1 MKYSIFYKNLKLFN
15 YSSFSCDIIIEWV
28 IKIGG
33 SLFPQK
39 AIDLADAL
47 KGQKCLFVI
56 GGGEFANLIRK
67 YDSEIGFSED
77 ITHETAIDSMD
88 ILAKL
93 LNDKL
98 AFTEISYTIEDAKRI
113 SDSNKIPIMIC
124 SQILKDQDPFKHS
137 WDVTSDSIAAYIA
150 SLLDAKLLIATNVNG
165 IYTKDPS
172 LSGAELIN
180 EIGVNKLLT
189 FDESS
194 IDLMLPT
201 LLMKYGLNCYVVNGE
216 YPERVLSIINEDD
229 VNLDKS
235 FEYTFIHNE

>member
-1 MKYSIFYKNLKLFN
+1 M
-15 YSSFSCDIIIEWV
+15 E
-28 IKIGG
+28 
-33 SLFPQK
+33 
-39 AIDLADAL
+39 
-47 KGQKCLFVI
+47 GQKCLFVI

-67 YDSEIGFSED
+67 YDAEIGFSED

-98 AFTEISYTIEDAKRI
+98 AFTEISSAVEEAIGI
-113 SDSNKIPIMIC
+113 SNSNKIPIMIC
-124 SQILKDQDPFKHS
+124 SEILKENEPFEHS
-137 WDVTSDSIAAYIA
+137 WNVTSDSIAAYIA

-172 LSGAELIN
+172 LSGAELIKEIDVN
-180 EIGVNKLLT
+180 ELLS

-201 LLMKYGLNCYVVNGE
+201 LLIEYGLDCYVVNGE
-216 YPERVLSIINEDD
+216 YPQRVLSIIDNGDC
-229 VNLDKS
+229 S
-235 FEYTFIHNE
+235 FEYTFIRS

>member
-1 MKYSIFYKNLKLFN
+1 MEGEN
-15 YSSFSCDIIIEWV
+15 
-28 IKIGG
+28 
-33 SLFPQK
+33 
-39 AIDLADAL
+39 
-47 KGQKCLFVI
+47 CLFVI

-67 YDSEIGFSED
+67 YDNEMEFSED
-77 ITHETAIDSMD
+77 VTHETAIDAMD
-88 ILAKL
+88 ILVKL

-98 AFTEISYTIEDAKRI
+98 AFTEISYTIEEAISI
-113 SDSNKIPIMIC
+113 SDLNKIPIMIC
-124 SQILKDQDPFKHS
+124 SDILKENDPFAHS

-180 EIGVNKLLT
+180 EIDVNKLLT

-201 LLMKYGLNCYVVNGE
+201 LLIE
-216 YPERVLSIINEDD
+216 Y
-229 VNLDKS
+229 
-235 FEYTFIHNE
+235 

>member
-1 MKYSIFYKNLKLFN
+1 MAN
-15 YSSFSCDIIIEWV
+15 
-28 IKIGG
+28 
-33 SLFPQK
+33 
-39 AIDLADAL
+39 AL
-47 KGQKCLFVI
+47 EGQNCLFVI

-67 YDSEIGFSED
+67 YDVEIGFSQD
-77 ITHETAIDSMD
+77 VTHETAIDSMD

-98 AFTEISYTIEDAKRI
+98 AFTEISYTIEEAKSI

-124 SQILKDQDPFKHS
+124 SGILKENEPFKHS

-150 SLLDAKLLIATNVNG
+150 SLLNAKLLIATNVNG

-180 EIGVNKLLT
+180 EIDVNKLLT

-201 LLMKYGLNCYVVNGE
+201 LLIEYGLDSYVVNGK
-216 YPERVLSIINEDD
+216 YPERVLSIMNDD
-229 VNLDKS
+229 DCS
-235 FEYTFIHNE
+235 FEYTFIHNEK

>member
-1 MKYSIFYKNLKLFN
+1 M
-15 YSSFSCDIIIEWV
+15 
-28 IKIGG
+28 
-33 SLFPQK
+33 
-39 AIDLADAL
+39 
-47 KGQKCLFVI
+47 FVI

-67 YDSEIGFSED
+67 YDGEIGFSQD

-98 AFTEISYTIEDAKRI
+98 AFTEISYTIEEAI
-113 SDSNKIPIMIC
+113 SISNLNKIPIMIC
-124 SQILKDQDPFKHS
+124 SDILKENEPFEHS
-137 WDVTSDSIAAYIA
+137 WNVTSDSIASYIA
-150 SLLDAKLLIATNVNG
+150 SLLNAKLLIATNVNG

-172 LSGAELIN
+172 LSGAELIR
-180 EIGVNKLLT
+180 EIDVNKLLT

-201 LLMKYGLNCYVVNGE
+201 LLIEYGLDCYVVNGE
-216 YPERVLSIINEDD
+216 FPERVLSIMGNEMNDGD
-229 VNLDKS
+229 CS